1 VLLAP
6 DTISIRP
13 LAPDDDVEAL
23 TGMLHRAYAVLGA
36 MGLNYTAVDQT
47 PEVTRKRLGHGVGL
61 AAVEP
66 GGRIVGTL
74 VYNPPAGPDSPK
86 WLTPWLRRPD
96 VAHFGQ
102 FAVEPA
108 LQKRGIG
115 GRLMDAVE
123 DMARAAG
130 ARELALDTAEP
141 ALHLIAS
148 YERRGYRFIEYAQW
162 EGKRYR
168 SVIMSKTL

>member
-1 VLLAP
+1 MSATP

-13 LAPDDDVEAL
+13 LGSDDDVEVL
-23 TGMLHRAYAVLGA
+23 TELLHRAYAALGA

-47 PEVTRKRLGHGVGL
+47 SQVTRRRIAGAVCLVAVG
-61 AAVEP
+61 AD
-66 GGRIVGTL
+66 GRIIGTVL
-74 VYNPPAGPDSPK
+74 FSAPGRQRGS
-86 WLTPWLRRPD
+86 PWLERPE

-108 LQKRGIG
+108 RRKRGIG
-115 GRLMDAVE
+115 GRLMDAAE

-141 ALHLIAS
+141 ALHLIDLYA
-148 YERRGYRFIEYAQW
+148 RRGYRFIEYAHW
-162 EGKRYR
+162 RGKRYR

>member
-1 VLLAP
+1 VSTIA
-6 DTISIRP
+6 DTTSIRRIGP
-13 LAPDDDVEAL
+13 QDSIDEITEL
-23 TGMLHRAYAVLGA
+23 LHRAYAALGA
-36 MGLNYTAVDQT
+36 RGWNYTAVDQT
-47 PEVTRKRLGHGVGL
+47 AEVTRSRLAEGVGL
-61 AAVEP
+61 VAVEP
-66 GGRIVGTL
+66 DGRIVGTIT
-74 VYNPPAGPDSPK
+74 YWPPEKPWDSP
-86 WLTPWLRRPD
+86 WLQRVD
-96 VAHFGQ
+96 VAFLGQ
-102 FAVEPA
+102 FAVEPSRQGA
-108 LQKRGIG
+108 GTG

-123 DMARAAG
+123 DLARAAG

>member
-1 VLLAP
+1 VSVTP
-6 DTISIRP
+6 DTVSIRP
-13 LAPDDDVEAL
+13 LGADDDVEAL
-23 TGMLHRAYAVLGA
+23 TALLHRAYAALGA

-47 PEVTRKRLGHGVGL
+47 SEVTHKRIADGLGL
-61 AAVEP
+61 AAIDA

-74 VYNPPAGPDSPK
+74 VFYPPGKQSGS
-86 WLTPWLRRPD
+86 PWLKRPE

-102 FAVEPA
+102 FGVEPA

-115 GRLMDAVE
+115 SRLMDAVE
-123 DMARAAG
+123 DMARAAS

-141 ALHLIAS
+141 ALHLIDLYA
-148 YERRGYRFIEYAQW
+148 RRGYRFIEYAQW
-162 EGKRYR
+162 RGKRYR

>member
-1 VLLAP
+1 MSATP

-13 LAPDDDVEAL
+13 LGPDDSVEELTAL
-23 TGMLHRAYAVLGA
+23 LHRAYAVLGA

-47 PEVTRKRLGHGVGL
+47 CEVTRKRIAGGVAL
-61 AAVEP
+61 VAVDVR
-66 GGRIVGTL
+66 GCIVGTAL
-74 VYNPPAGPDSPK
+74 FKAPGGELGS
-86 WLTPWLRRPD
+86 PWLRRPE
-96 VAHFGQ
+96 VAHVGQ

-108 LQKRGIG
+108 LQKHGIG

-123 DMARAAG
+123 DMARTAG

-141 ALHLIAS
+141 ALHLIDL
-148 YERRGYRFIEYAQW
+148 YGRRGYRFIEYAQW
-162 EGKRYR
+162 KGKRYR